1 MRKDRHGGSTA
12 IPLSRWLLQ
21 YSTTKTRTTM
31 TSSVRFCLRLKLV
44 WLVVFL
50 LTAGCHRSV
59 NAQDI
64 EREIFVPSTISPEA
78 QQVLKAMIEAKG
90 YARLVPAADDFDA
103 WRATHDGLEAAS
115 KSRSDQAIE
124 RNKVNVTEA
133 ELGGVP
139 VLDIRPESWT
149 DNGKVLVYTHGGA
162 YTLFS
167 ARSTLPSSAQM
178 SRASGLRVIS
188 VDYTTAPFAK
198 WQEIQDQ
205 VLNVF
210 EALLAEGYSMKDIAL
225 YGDSAGGGLATSTV
239 LNLRN
244 QGMGMPAAVVLWAP
258 WVDLSDAGDT
268 AHTLK
273 EADPALSYERL
284 LYESALAFADG
295 LDLTDQRVSPLYA
308 DFTDGFSPA
317 LIQGGTKE
325 IFLSTAVRLYRKLDE
340 AGQDVTL
347 DIYEGMWHVF
357 QQFPLPESEIALRK
371 SAAFINKHL
380 M

>member
-1 MRKDRHGGSTA
+1 
-12 IPLSRWLLQ
+12 
-21 YSTTKTRTTM
+21 M